1 MNFIPRDYQL
11 EISKKANE
19 ILKNK
24 RLVYLV
30 MEPRTGKTFT
40 SFLICE
46 KYYAKSVLFVTK
58 KKAISSIEN
67 DYLIFSNRYNFHLTV
82 INNESLHTIDDY
94 FDLIIIDEAHR
105 LGAFPKP
112 SNTTKE
118 IKQKYGH
125 LPMIFL
131 SGTPATE
138 SISQWF
144 YQFWVSNSS
153 PFKNYINF
161 YKFAK
166 DYVNVKKKRVGAFE
180 VNDYSEGIETKILPI
195 IEPYLIKFT
204 QSDAGF
210 TSKVNQHII
219 YYEQDLKIEN
229 ILNKLQKE
237 LVIEGKTEV
246 ILADTSVKLLNKMH
260 QIENGT
266 VKFESG
272 NTMSLSYTKANF
284 IKQKFEGKKIAIFY
298 YFIEEFNLLKE
309 VFKNYTT
316 NIEEFNTTNK
326 IYIGQQYTNSLGVNL
341 SKADCLVF
349 YNFGYSGTN
358 FVQSIDRLTV
368 KDRLVNDVYFVFP
381 KGSLTERIYKTVKEK
396 KNYSDKIFKQDY
408 VRAKNSI

>member
-237 LVIEGKTEV
+237 LVIEGKTEI

-272 NTMSLSYTKANF
+272 NTMTLSYTKANF

-326 IYIGQQYTNSLGVNL
+326 IYIGQQYSSSMGINL
-341 SKADCLVF
+341 SKAEYLIF
-349 YNFGYSGTN
+349 YNFGYSG
-358 FVQSIDRLTV
+358 VQYIQAIDRLSTIN
-368 KDRLVNDVYFVFP
+368 RISNDVYFFFP
-381 KGSLTERIYKTVKEK
+381 KNSLTEKIYNTI
-396 KNYSDKIFKQDY
+396 KNKQTYSNKIFKKDY
-408 VRAKNSI
+408 NIK